1 MYLEGKSQKGGISG
15 LLHSDIPTNCILPIT
30 EETLHNSGFSE
41 RRDLN
46 DKHTCMC
53 MCECVCA
60 CVRACVFVCVC
71 VCPRGLT
78 FPWWGCYHL
87 CVGHKPTELAHSFH
101 NLLCSCVCF
110 RLSGPF
116 TCISFNKFSP
126 KLSAFSLCSSGLIC
140 ALLVL
145 STIYFFRKVSLSP
158 DILFCD

>member
-60 CVRACVFVCVC
+60 CVRACLCVCVC
-71 VCPRGLT
+71 VPAGSPSRGRDFAVYDFDINQPSL
-78 FPWWGCYHL
+78 
-87 CVGHKPTELAHSFH
+87 PTPFYSVLVYFG
-101 NLLCSCVCF
+101 
-110 RLSGPF
+110 LSGPF
-116 TCISFNKFSP
+116 NCISFHKFSRHLP
-126 KLSAFSLCSSGLIC
+126 AFSLCSSGL
-140 ALLVL
+140 L
-145 STIYFFRKVSLSP
+145 SHWSLQLYIFFFIMKVSFSP
-158 DILFCD
+158 DVILCG